1 MIYFLLKAIE
11 SKFHRLNNW
20 KKITA
25 EKKYEKCKMFLPS
38 LN

>member
-1 MIYFLLKAIE
+1 MIYFLLKAVE

-25 EKKYEKCKMFLPS
+25 KYEKCKMFLPS